1 MDGIDGPSKFNWWA
15 LGIGLEAAFLAL
27 APMALLAPL
36 LVIAAIA
43 ATTAMLS
50 VGVMV
55 GSEAGVDDEDLRL
68 ALLAVLAIVATT
80 WSLIQY
86 WILAVATSK
95 RNPYRFGLG
104 FWLAAVSTMTLMA
117 TLGKVG
123 LFGLP
128 AVLGAIHFIAIQVR
142 WRQREAR
149 A

>member
-1 MDGIDGPSKFNWWA
+1 MTTKFNWWA

-27 APMALLAPL
+27 VPMALLAPL
-36 LVIAAIA
+36 LVIAA
-43 ATTAMLS
+43 TTAMLS
-50 VGVMV
+50 VGAMV

-68 ALLAVLAIVATT
+68 ALLAILAIVATT

-128 AVLGAIHFIAIQVR
+128 AVIGAIHFIAIQVR